1 MRGDCSVFRGTKMR
15 DLRQFWGIRRLA
27 EDRIALVRLGSLRF
41 WLARAEREWALASEV
56 SETSDVAD
64 IAQVPSDVVPESL
77 TWVRTLFKK
86 APRDFRM
93 IAVVPDR
100 PIVVAPS
107 DEMQLPAGER
117 VDLYCKLPIGL
128 EVQVQEG
135 KEWVPVGRIE
145 HERLSD
151 TWFGTPTAG
160 ELCYSIR
167 EPFALSPEDV
177 SSRADGV
184 LFRVQIENRHKAVL
198 RLGAVC
204 LRPALTRL
212 HCGGEGLQAGRVRLQ
227 LDGTGKQVD
236 DYSGKPTESEAN
248 LLQVITATQERAKWS
263 SPLIKLSRRVKD

>member
-1 MRGDCSVFRGTKMR
+1 MR
-15 DLRQFWGIRRLA
+15 DLRQFWGTRRLA
-27 EDRIALVRLGSLRF
+27 EDRFGLVRFGGLRF
-41 WLARAEREWALASEV
+41 WLARAEREWAFASEV

-77 TWVRTLFKK
+77 TWVRTLFKE

-117 VDLYCKLPIGL
+117 ADLYCKLPIGL

-135 KEWVPVGRIE
+135 KEWVSVGRIE

-160 ELCYSIR
+160 ELCYSLR
-167 EPFALSPEDV
+167 EPLVLSSEDV
-177 SSRADGV
+177 PSRADSI
-184 LFRVQIENRHKAVL
+184 LFHVQVENRDKAVL

-204 LRPALTRL
+204 LRPSLTRL
-212 HCGGEGLQAGRVRLQ
+212 YCGGEGLEAGPVRLQ

-236 DYSGKPTESEAN
+236 DYSGKPPASEAN
-248 LLQVITATQERAKWS
+248 LLQVSTATQERAKWS
-263 SPLIKLSRRVKD
+263 SPLTKLRRRVKD